1 MSTKPI
7 PKDVAIRLCEE
18 IQQEHRGKWYTL
30 AAWFCP
36 VCAKLSSDEGL
47 PGCLASD
54 DGCWMV
60 NRRYA
65 RQVGRS

>member
-1 MSTKPI
+1 MSRHVI
-7 PKDVAIRLCEE
+7 PRDVALQLCEE

-36 VCAKLSSDEGL
+36 VCARVGSDGV